1 MGKIFLG
8 DQMKYKQS
16 VCFGGDWIWIYSLE
30 LLQPFEMHSLRTKLT
45 KGDAQSQEMTVIT
58 VCLRLTY
65 I

>member
-1 MGKIFLG
+1 
-8 DQMKYKQS
+8 MKYKQS

-30 LLQPFEMHSLRTKLT
+30 LLQPFEMNSLRTKLT
-45 KGDAQSQEMTVIT
+45 KGDAQSQEMNVIT